1 MADRRPRTRAAKGD
15 LQAEVM
21 AAVWRLEQATVEDV
35 RSQLSRPG
43 LAYTT
48 VHTVLNRLVSRG
60 LIERGNDDG
69 GLVYR
74 PRLEEAEYLAR
85 GFNEQ
90 LTAASATVRSDALR
104 NLVDRL
110 DARELEG
117 VARYANRIRRER
129 SEN

>member
-1 MADRRPRTRAAKGD
+1 MAPTRARKPVPKGD

-21 AAVWRLEQATVEDV
+21 AAVWRLEQATVDDV
-35 RSQLSRPG
+35 RAQLSRPG

-48 VHTVLNRLVSRG
+48 VHTVLNRLVRRG
-60 LIERGNDDG
+60 LIERSSANG

-85 GFNEQ
+85 SFTEE
-90 LTAASATVRSDALR
+90 LTARSATVRAAALR
-104 NLVDRL
+104 NLVERL

-117 VARYANRIRRER
+117 VARYA
-129 SEN
+129 

>member
-1 MADRRPRTRAAKGD
+1 
-15 LQAEVM
+15 M
-21 AAVWRLEQATVEDV
+21 AAVWRLEQATVDDV
-35 RSQLSRPG
+35 RAQLSRPG

-48 VHTVLNRLVSRG
+48 VHTVLNRLVRRG
-60 LIERGNDDG
+60 LIERSSANG

-85 GFNEQ
+85 SFTEE
-90 LTAASATVRSDALR
+90 LTARSATVRAAALR
-104 NLVDRL
+104 NLVERL

-129 SEN
+129 SDG